1 MGSKMGA
8 EEIRHISSAEELL
21 RFLKDM
27 KFLSEFAVAW
37 DQNIHGD
44 FESAFL
50 VQKFGISNE
59 WFLKE
64 SSDSDLKRM
73 TTEELVTDIIL
84 RKHDYG
90 SIGLFV
96 DRIVYHLIGS
106 EWDEIISRSVYHEI
120 RLYTEFMNRN
130 SAHMVF

>member
-1 MGSKMGA
+1 MIMGSKMGA
-8 EEIRHISSAEELL
+8 EEIRYISSAEELL

-44 FESAFL
+44 FESAFI
-50 VQKFGISNE
+50 VQKSGISNE

-73 TTEELVTDIIL
+73 TTE
-84 RKHDYG
+84 
-90 SIGLFV
+90 
-96 DRIVYHLIGS
+96 
-106 EWDEIISRSVYHEI
+106 
-120 RLYTEFMNRN
+120 
-130 SAHMVF
+130 